1 MIRAC
6 ISKKDPLRTNSAR
19 KEAGHTEN
27 KATIRTRHN
36 HPEDFYGDLTETR
49 KVHNDGSAVKTL
61 FVGSILRGHRGK
73 AERFDKRNL
82 MHSSQAAWCH
92 LTGIERVITQ
102 HSDLQHQDLHRV
114 FSKVLGMNSSNSSGW
129 MF

>member
-1 MIRAC
+1 MLNCMSHQHLLIC
-6 ISKKDPLRTNSAR
+6 LVFFKKVVKPDTMLNSLRNES
-19 KEAGHTEN
+19 EE
-27 KATIRTRHN
+27 I
-36 HPEDFYGDLTETR
+36 FYGDLTETR

-61 FVGSILRGHRGK
+61 FVGSILRGHRRK
-73 AERFDKRNL
+73 AERFGKRNL

-114 FSKVLGMNSSNSSGW
+114 FSRVPGMNSSINSSGR